1 MSLIPVC
8 FVLETKEYV
17 GRGMDYLLLLL
28 LILYCRPLSP
38 PSATVIYE

>member
-28 LILYCRPLSP
+28 ILYCRPLSP